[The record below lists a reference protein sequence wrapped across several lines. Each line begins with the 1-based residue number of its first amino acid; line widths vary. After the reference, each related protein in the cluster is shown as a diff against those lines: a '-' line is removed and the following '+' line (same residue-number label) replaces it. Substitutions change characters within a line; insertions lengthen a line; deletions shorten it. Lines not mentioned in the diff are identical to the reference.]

1 MAGCEA
7 FGRCHADG
15 PILHH
20 AARAESFTG
29 YYSIPCS
36 GLGRKI
42 LEFVWLSIPLLPISW
57 RRLFNHNIRPDF
69 RVFRIQRQP
78 FLKPRFGI
86 SLDRVDWALRLAN
99 TAIDA
104 FVRVDDQHVLALVE
118 AIHRAHLDAV
128 HRFATNTVIV
138 DDVGQLSLVPAD
150 RRDEVIHGVCHRD
163 AHYLTENG
171 RRRRP
176 ASSDWIETLSSR
188 HLAANGPVFGRLP
201 QDGLGRCRLRTQ
213 NKSLLSV
220 KIRCVARKS
229 MGDSLMPTAFT
240 WRAMRLML

>member
-1 MAGCEA
+1 MAGYEA

-15 PILHH
+15 PIQYY
-20 AARAESFTG
+20 AAMAETFTG

-42 LEFVWLSIPLLPISW
+42 LEFVGLSIPLLPISW
-57 RRLFNHNIRPDF
+57 RRLFGYNIRPDF

-86 SLDRVDWALRLAN
+86 SLDRVDWAFRLAN

-128 HRFATNTVIV
+128 HRFATNAVIV

-150 RRDEVIHGVCHRD
+150 RRDELIHGLRHRD
-163 AHYLTENG
+163 IRYLTENG
-171 RRRRP
+171 RR
-176 ASSDWIETLSSR
+176 E
-188 HLAANGPVFGRLP
+188 GPRQLTGSKRQAVG
-201 QDGLGRCRLRTQ
+201 
-213 NKSLLSV
+213 
-220 KIRCVARKS
+220 I
-229 MGDSLMPTAFT
+229 
-240 WRAMRLML
+240 